1 MKIVIEGPPQ
11 GGKTTVASVVKER
24 YGLCYVSTS
33 EAVRNAVHLGN
44 SAHST
49 MLKQLIDN
57 DELIPDSILV
67 KVVSEATQRPDCI
80 NGFVLDGFP
89 RTRKQSKLLQEM
101 ENVKVDTVVELEVP
115 DNVQQSRFGGRWF
128 HTKSGRVYHTVY
140 NPPLVAGRDDDSGEP
155 LEQRQEDKPDMIM
168 QRMFQ
173 YRRQLSEL
181 RTTFSNEAWTTVE
194 ASGSV
199 ESVRNNVFAVLDPLY
214 YAQNS
219 KKMKSTHSGRSTS
232 WWQFWRRA

>member
-44 SAHST
+44 SAYSST
-49 MLKQLIDN
+49 LKQLIDS
-57 DELIPDSILV
+57 DQLIPDSLLV

-89 RTRKQSKLLQEM
+89 RTRKQSKLMQET
-101 ENVKVDTVVELEVP
+101 ENVKVDAVVELDIT
-115 DNVQQSRFGGRWF
+115 DNVLQSRFGGRWY
-128 HTKSGRVYHTVY
+128 HAKSGRVYHTVY
-140 NPPLVAGRDDDSGEP
+140 NPPLVDGKDDDTGEP
-155 LEQRQEDKPDMIM
+155 LEQHAEDKPEMIM

-173 YRRQLSEL
+173 YRRQISEL
-181 RTTFSNEAWTTVE
+181 RTTFSNDAWTTVE

-214 YAQNS
+214 FARNN
-219 KKMKSTHSGRSTS
+219 KKDKVGNQGGLSS
-232 WWQFWRRA
+232 WWRFW

>member
-49 MLKQLIDN
+49 TLKQLIDS
-57 DELIPDSILV
+57 DELIPDSVLV

-89 RTRKQSKLLQEM
+89 RTRKQSKLMQET
-101 ENVKVDTVVELEVP
+101 ENVKVDAVVELDVP
-115 DNVQQSRFGGRWF
+115 DNVLQSRFGGRWY
-128 HTKSGRVYHTVY
+128 HAKSGRVYHNMY
-140 NPPLVAGRDDDSGEP
+140 NPPLVDGKDDDTGEP
-155 LEQRQEDKPDMIM
+155 LEQRPEDKPEMIM

-173 YRRQLSEL
+173 YRRQISEL
-181 RTTFSNEAWTTVE
+181 RTTFVNDAWTTVE

-199 ESVRNNVFAVLDPLY
+199 EAVRNNVFAVLDPLY
-214 YAQNS
+214 YAQHSKNS
-219 KKMKSTHSGRSTS
+219 KAAPREAAKS
-232 WWQFWRRA
+232 WWKFW

>member
-1 MKIVIEGPPQ
+1 MKIVVEGPPQ

-44 SAHST
+44 SAHSST
-49 MLKQLIDN
+49 LKQLIDS
-57 DELIPDSILV
+57 DELIPDSVLV

-89 RTRKQSKLLQEM
+89 RTRKQSKLMQES
-101 ENVKVDTVVELEVP
+101 EDVKVDVVVELDVP
-115 DNVQQSRFGGRWF
+115 DNVLQSRFGGRWF
-128 HTKSGRVYHTVY
+128 HPRSGRAYHNVY
-140 NPPLVAGRDDDSGEP
+140 NPPLVDGKDDDTGEP
-155 LEQRQEDKPDMIM
+155 LEQRAEDKPEMIM

-199 ESVRNNVFAVLDPLY
+199 EAVRNNVFAVLDSLY

-219 KKMKSTHSGRSTS
+219 KKAKSIHRGSASS
-232 WWQFWRRA
+232 WWRFW